1 MSDKDNLFGRFSK
14 FDTSLGIF
22 TGLPFSNSGA
32 AEGTDEPGWSGSL
45 NWTHSFSANLQNE
58 ARLGVNAFRFNQNQT
73 PTTSFGNISEK
84 LGITGANAQAPGL
97 LQVTIPT
104 GLGGNA
110 SLGLI
115 NLWQILRDT
124 EIQVADNPLYTVG
137 RHTLKTDF
145 QIIRDR
151 NKYANAGNDW

>member
-14 FDTSLGIF
+14 FDTSQGIF

-84 LGITGANAQAPGL
+84 LQITAPKRKTQAL
-97 LQVTIPT
+97 RRVTIPT
-104 GLGGNA
+104 SPGCN
-110 SLGLI
+110 
-115 NLWQILRDT
+115 
-124 EIQVADNPLYTVG
+124 
-137 RHTLKTDF
+137 
-145 QIIRDR
+145 
-151 NKYANAGNDW
+151 